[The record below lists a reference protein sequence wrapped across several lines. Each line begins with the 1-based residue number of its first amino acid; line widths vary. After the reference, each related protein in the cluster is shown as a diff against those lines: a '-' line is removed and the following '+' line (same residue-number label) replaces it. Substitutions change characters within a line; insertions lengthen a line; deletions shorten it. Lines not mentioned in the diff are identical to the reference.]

1 MNGKAKAIEQIVRTG
16 LIPIVRASTP
26 DQALRIMEAVL
37 AGGISTVEVTMTVP
51 GALKV
56 LEQMAD
62 RLGNQV
68 LLGAGTILDPE
79 TARAAILSGAQFI
92 VSPHLNPRVVEMAR
106 RYGCVSI
113 PAGLTPTEIVA
124 AWEAGADFV
133 KVFPCGNVGGAS
145 YIRALRGPLPHIEL
159 IPTGGVNLET
169 AGEFLKAGAAAVGV
183 GTELVDRKA
192 VQEGRYEVVTE
203 NARKFAAAVA
213 RARAGSPP
221 PAPK

>member
-1 MNGKAKAIEQIVRTG
+1 MNKASAVEKLVKTG
-16 LIPIVRASTP
+16 LVPIVRASSAEE
-26 DQALRIMEAVL
+26 ALKVMEAIH
-37 AGGISTVEVTMTVP
+37 AGGISTIEVTMTVP

-62 RLGNQV
+62 RLGDRV

-79 TARAAILSGAQFI
+79 TARAAILAGARFL
-92 VSPHLNPRVVEMAR
+92 VSPNLNVKVIEAAR
-106 RYGCVSI
+106 RYSCVSV

-124 AWEAGADFV
+124 AWESGADFV

-145 YIRALRGPLPHIEL
+145 YIRALRGPLPHIEM

-169 AGEFLKAGAAAVGV
+169 TGEFLKAGAAAVGV

-192 VQEGRYEVVTE
+192 VQEGRFDAIAE
-203 NARKFAAAVA
+203 NARKFTAAVSKA
-213 RARAGSPP
+213 RNEMGAAKG
-221 PAPK
+221 